1 MINSIKKWLTR
12 KTEDKENSRI
22 RISRLSTVCDP
33 LLNED
38 IGLLDKGKVKAE
50 GFIDFIDAEKCEIR
64 YGESNYREPIL
75 LASLVSFILGFCFF
89 MDDFISS
96 WKVNEK
102 SYLETVSI
110 IKNKYG
116 NDFHLNPKLPDYNK
130 PYEYISD
137 VESISFPQYF
147 HIRYT
152 DSGFYEK
159 SRVRKNLFLDGGFF
173 IFFISMILI
182 HLWAFSVLRKLS
194 PLVIDREKKLFY
206 TWHWGKMY
214 VARYSQLDVF
224 NRYGVLT
231 FRVYGFNKKNKLRIY
246 DFEPRIPNLIDDIIS
261 KKYLLAFVAKYFMQ
275 GKESVSSVDFKRQPS
290 IIFSHE
296 KPKPKDW
303 ESQISAIL
311 AELDR
316 VGTPKRSGDP
326 DYIVGEKY

>member
-12 KTEDKENSRI
+12 KYEDKVNSRI
-22 RISRLSTVCDP
+22 RISKLSTVCDP
-33 LLNED
+33 LLHED
-38 IGLLDKGKVKAE
+38 IGRLDKGKIKSH
-50 GFIDFIDAEKCEIR
+50 GFIDFIDDKKCEIR
-64 YGESNYREPIL
+64 YGRNNYREKIL
-75 LASLVSFILGFCFF
+75 LASLAGFILGFYFF
-89 MDDFISS
+89 IDDYITS
-96 WKVNEK
+96 WNANEK
-102 SYLETVSI
+102 FYLRAVTYA
-110 IKNKYG
+110 KRDYG
-116 NDFHLNPKLPDYNK
+116 EEFYLNPKAPDYVK
-130 PYEYISD
+130 KYKYISD
-137 VESISFPQYF
+137 ANSISWSQYF

-152 DSGFYEK
+152 DSGFYSK
-159 SRVRKNLFLDGGFF
+159 SSTRKDLLLDGGFF
-173 IFFISMILI
+173 LFSITMIFI
-182 HLWAFSVLRKLS
+182 HLWAFYSLRQLS
-194 PLVIDREKKLFY
+194 PLVIDRERKLFY
-206 TWHWGKMY
+206 TWLWGKMY

-275 GKESVSSVDFKRQPS
+275 GKESVSSVDLKRHSS

-296 KPKPKDW
+296 KSKPKDW